1 MMGFLKTVM
10 EDLTTTMRL
19 AKTSASEEHVDAL
32 VRFLFAVAGK
42 VPLKALIAS
51 VLTVPKAETP
61 SLNMKSRFK
70 LEDAA
75 KVSK

>member
-1 MMGFLKTVM
+1 
-10 EDLTTTMRL
+10 
-19 AKTSASEEHVDAL
+19 

-42 VPLKALIAS
+42 VPLKVLIAN
-51 VLTVPKAETP
+51 VLAVPKSETP

-70 LEDAA
+70 LEDTA